1 MKQYKHRIA
10 DILLRDRLEET
21 GAVLI
26 EGPKWCGKTT
36 TAEQQA
42 KSVLYVA
49 DPEKQGMYREMA
61 DLQVKMLLQGEAP
74 RLIDEWQIIPRYGT
88 PSASRWTTEARR
100 GSLSSRGRPCPP
112 RPTRSTTRARDVLP
126 G

>member
-49 DPEKQGMYREMA
+49 DPEKQGMYR
-61 DLQVKMLLQGEAP
+61 
-74 RLIDEWQIIPRYGT
+74 
-88 PSASRWTTEARR
+88 
-100 GSLSSRGRPCPP
+100 
-112 RPTRSTTRARDVLP
+112 
-126 G
+126 

>member
-10 DILLRDRLEET
+10 DILLRDRLEEV

-42 KSVLYVA
+42 KRQFDKKNYWLA
-49 DPEKQGMYREMA
+49 
-61 DLQVKMLLQGEAP
+61 
-74 RLIDEWQIIPRYGT
+74 IPQ
-88 PSASRWTTEARR
+88 SE
-100 GSLSSRGRPCPP
+100 LNKNKNL
-112 RPTRSTTRARDVLP
+112 VQNP
-126 G
+126 GY

>member
-26 EGPKWCGKTT
+26 EGPKWCGKPT

-49 DPEKQGMYREMA
+49 DPEKQR
-61 DLQVKMLLQGEAP
+61 K
-74 RLIDEWQIIPRYGT
+74 
-88 PSASRWTTEARR
+88 
-100 GSLSSRGRPCPP
+100 
-112 RPTRSTTRARDVLP
+112 
-126 G
+126 